1 MSGPSMPL
9 LRSGL
14 PPAWL
19 LAVGIGLLLASMAAP
34 ASRAGETRPDGSVR
48 MMPDPDQFVVR
59 PVFDISDEIATLE
72 AVGFALSQ
80 IGDGS
85 SYVWHRRNGRLSGI
99 VHPTASFKDTT
110 GKVCRHI
117 VLELSS
123 GDFARRT
130 EGIACRLHTGVWQLE
145 G

>member
-1 MSGPSMPL
+1 MSGPSIPF

-19 LAVGIGLLLASMAAP
+19 LAIGFGLILALTGSQSM
-34 ASRAGETRPDGSVR
+34 RAGEALPDGTVR
-48 MMPDPDQFVVR
+48 LVPDLDQSVVR
-59 PVFDISDEIATLE
+59 PMLDATDEIATLE
-72 AVGFALSQ
+72 AVHFALSQ

-99 VHPTASFKDTT
+99 VHPTASFKDIT
-110 GKVCRHI
+110 GQVCRHI

>member
-9 LRSGL
+9 LRTGL
-14 PPAWL
+14 SPARL
-19 LAVGIGLLLASMAAP
+19 MVTGFVLALAVTPPS
-34 ASRAGETRPDGSVR
+34 SVRAGEAVPVEGHHANNS
-48 MMPDPDQFVVR
+48 VVR
-59 PVFDISDEIATLE
+59 PHFDVSDETATLE
-72 AVGFALSQ
+72 AVHFALSQ

-99 VHPTASFKDTT
+99 VHPTSSFKDAT

>member
-1 MSGPSMPL
+1 M
-9 LRSGL
+9 
-14 PPAWL
+14 
-19 LAVGIGLLLASMAAP
+19 LALTAP
-34 ASRAGETRPDGSVR
+34 QAIRAGQTLPDGGAR
-48 MMPDPDQFVVR
+48 RIPNPDQFVVR
-59 PVFDISDEIATLE
+59 PVFDITDEIATLE
-72 AVGFALSQ
+72 AVHFALSQ

-99 VHPTASFKDTT
+99 VHLTVSFKDTT

-123 GDFARRT
+123 GDFARRA

>member
-1 MSGPSMPL
+1 MSSPSMSF

-19 LAVGIGLLLASMAAP
+19 LAIGVGFILALTGP
-34 ASRAGETRPDGSVR
+34 QPIRAGDMLPDRGVR
-48 MMPDPDQFVVR
+48 LIPDADRTVVR
-59 PVFDISDEIATLE
+59 PVFDVSDEIAALE
-72 AVGFALSQ
+72 AVHYALSQ

-99 VHPTASFKDTT
+99 VHPTASFKDIT
-110 GKVCRHI
+110 GQVCRHI

>member
-1 MSGPSMPL
+1 MSGPSIAF

-19 LAVGIGLLLASMAAP
+19 IAVGIGFMLALTATP
-34 ASRAGETRPDGSVR
+34 PSRAGEVLPDGSVR

-59 PVFDISDEIATLE
+59 PVFDIADEIATLE
-72 AVGFALSQ
+72 AVHFALSQ

-85 SYVWHRRNGRLSGI
+85 SYVWHRRNRRLSGI

>member
-9 LRSGL
+9 LRTGS
-14 PPAWL
+14 PPAWVPATV
-19 LAVGIGLLLASMAAP
+19 LALALMTPWSV
-34 ASRAGETRPDGSVR
+34 RAGEAAPEGHHANNS
-48 MMPDPDQFVVR
+48 VVR
-59 PVFDISDEIATLE
+59 PHLDVSDETATLE
-72 AVGFALSQ
+72 AVHYALSQ

-99 VHPTASFKDTT
+99 VHPTSSFKDAT
-110 GKVCRHI
+110 GRVCRHI

>member
-1 MSGPSMPL
+1 ML
-9 LRSGL
+9 ALTAT
-14 PPAWL
+14 PP
-19 LAVGIGLLLASMAAP
+19 
-34 ASRAGETRPDGSVR
+34 SRAGEVLPDGSVR

-59 PVFDISDEIATLE
+59 PVFDIADEIATLE
-72 AVGFALSQ
+72 AVHFALSQ

>member
-1 MSGPSMPL
+1 
-9 LRSGL
+9 
-14 PPAWL
+14 
-19 LAVGIGLLLASMAAP
+19 
-34 ASRAGETRPDGSVR
+34 

-72 AVGFALSQ
+72 AVHCALSQ

>member
-1 MSGPSMPL
+1 MPL

-19 LAVGIGLLLASMAAP
+19 LAIGFGLILALTGGQP
-34 ASRAGETRPDGSVR
+34 IRAGETLPDGNVR
-48 MMPDPDQFVVR
+48 LIPDRDQTVIR
-59 PVFDISDEIATLE
+59 PALDRSDEIATLE
-72 AVGFALSQ
+72 AIDFALTQ

-99 VHPTASFKDTT
+99 VHPTSSFKDIT
-110 GKVCRHI
+110 GQVCRHI

>member
-1 MSGPSMPL
+1 MPF
-9 LRSGL
+9 LRTGL

-19 LAVGIGLLLASMAAP
+19 LAIGFGLILALTAP
-34 ASRAGETRPDGSVR
+34 PSIRAGETLPGENVWLL
-48 MMPDPDQFVVR
+48 PDQSVMR
-59 PVFDISDEIATLE
+59 PVLDASDEIATLE
-72 AVGFALSQ
+72 AVHFALSQ

-99 VHPTASFKDTT
+99 VHPTTSFKDMT

>member
-1 MSGPSMPL
+1 MSGPSIPF

-19 LAVGIGLLLASMAAP
+19 LAIGFGLILALTAP
-34 ASRAGETRPDGSVR
+34 QSIRAGETLPAENLWLL
-48 MMPDPDQFVVR
+48 PDQSVVR
-59 PVFDISDEIATLE
+59 PVLDASDEIATLE
-72 AVGFALSQ
+72 AVHFALSQ

-99 VHPTASFKDTT
+99 VHPTTSFKDMT

>member
-1 MSGPSMPL
+1 MSGPSIPF

-19 LAVGIGLLLASMAAP
+19 LAIGFGLILALTGSQSM
-34 ASRAGETRPDGSVR
+34 RAGEALPDGTVR
-48 MMPDPDQFVVR
+48 LVPDPDQSVVR
-59 PVFDISDEIATLE
+59 PMLDATDEIATLE
-72 AVGFALSQ
+72 AVHFALSQ

-99 VHPTASFKDTT
+99 VHPTASFKDIT
-110 GKVCRHI
+110 GQVCRHI

>member
-1 MSGPSMPL
+1 MSGPSIPF

-19 LAVGIGLLLASMAAP
+19 LAVGIGLMVALTAP
-34 ASRAGETRPDGSVR
+34 QPIRADETLPDASVR
-48 MMPDPDQFVVR
+48 LTPGPDQFVVR
-59 PVFDISDEIATLE
+59 PVLDISDEIATLE
-72 AVGFALSQ
+72 AVHFALSQ

-110 GKVCRHI
+110 GKVCRHM

-130 EGIACRLHTGVWQLE
+130 EGVACRLPTGVWQLE

>member
-1 MSGPSMPL
+1 MPL
-9 LRSGL
+9 LRTGL
-14 PPAWL
+14 SLAWL
-19 LAVGIGLLLASMAAP
+19 LVTGSAVAFALMTSW
-34 ASRAGETRPDGSVR
+34 SVCAGEAVPVEEHRAPHS
-48 MMPDPDQFVVR
+48 VVR
-59 PVFDISDEIATLE
+59 PHLDVSDETATLE
-72 AVGFALSQ
+72 AVHFALSQ

-99 VHPTASFKDTT
+99 VHPTSSFKDAT